1 MRATHLSIGV
11 GIAAALILASTG
23 TTSAH
28 HCYKQDW
35 ADAAYQHHRAGG
47 TAWVSLSD
55 LGRQF
60 MVPEEL
66 QEACGWV
73 ADEAVADFMAIKG
86 LEQEPL
92 IHSKATTGSGAYA
105 KGRAPHRSA
114 TWKRPIS
121 SCSADFS
128 SGTCR
133 SARASPRSQ
142 QLESRPG
149 CGRQHPGLL
158 RPQHGREPVDGTELA
173 VEVFLVLVH
182 RPG

>member
-1 MRATHLSIGV
+1 MRATHLSIGA

-23 TTSAH
+23 TASAH

-105 KGRAPHRSA
+105 KGRAPAPFSYLEE
-114 TWKRPIS
+114 
-121 SCSADFS
+121 ADFELL
-128 SGTCR
+128 R
-133 SARASPRSQ
+133 
-142 QLESRPG
+142 
-149 CGRQHPGLL
+149 GLL
-158 RPQHGREPVDGTELA
+158 FGYLSECAGEPA
-173 VEVFLVLVH
+173 
-182 RPG
+182 